1 MTVVVDIS
9 VLAAVVL
16 GEPDAEA
23 YLGVMQR
30 AIGELTLSAATLV
43 EASIVVEA
51 KQGPDAAADLATL
64 LTSLAVETVPVDAAQ
79 AAMAVA
85 AWRRFGKGRHPA
97 ALNVGDCF
105 AYALAT
111 TSGARLLFKGQDFTQ
126 TDVSS
131 AL

>member
-1 MTVVVDIS
+1 MTVVVDTS

-97 ALNVGDCF
+97 ALNVADCF

-111 TSGARLLFKGQDFTQ
+111 TTGGRLLFKGQDFTQ

>member
-43 EASIVVEA
+43 EAIIVVEA